1 MLNRRQSAMA
11 FALLIVALS
20 IVSVPTNV
28 VNSSVSS
35 ISTAATPIPV
45 AYRALVLIALV
56 IVLIILAWKALGLL
70 LKAILVL
77 VLLYVIVTLII
88 GVAATGTLTLHYT
101 ISYAQSLVSLFTK
114 GYAVANTVSKSASG
128 A

>member
-1 MLNRRQSAMA
+1 MGGTG
-11 FALLIVALS
+11 V
-20 IVSVPTNV
+20 
-28 VNSSVSS
+28 
-35 ISTAATPIPV
+35 
-45 AYRALVLIALV
+45 
-56 IVLIILAWKALGLL
+56 L

-88 GVAATGTLTLHYT
+88 GVATTGTLTLHYT

-114 GYAVANTVSKSASG
+114 GYAVANAVSSASG